1 LCPRELEVLNSNGE
15 VVACKSAC
23 LAFDLD
29 NFCCRNDYGSPKKCR
44 PNVYSKI
51 FKDACPNYFSYAF
64 DTPTPL
70 VSCGSLEYIITFCPY
85 GWGGAAGVPTFEVDG
100 VTPTVEVDGVYDV

>member
-1 LCPRELEVLNSNGE
+1 MKDVRSSCPTELEVLNYNGE

-29 NFCCRNDYGSPKKCR
+29 NFCCRNGYGSPEKCR

-64 DTPTPL
+64 DTPAPL
-70 VSCGSLEYIITFCPY
+70 VSCGSLEYIITFCPN
-85 GWGGAAGVPTFEVDG
+85 GWGDANVPKPHNEVF
-100 VTPTVEVDGVYDV
+100 DV